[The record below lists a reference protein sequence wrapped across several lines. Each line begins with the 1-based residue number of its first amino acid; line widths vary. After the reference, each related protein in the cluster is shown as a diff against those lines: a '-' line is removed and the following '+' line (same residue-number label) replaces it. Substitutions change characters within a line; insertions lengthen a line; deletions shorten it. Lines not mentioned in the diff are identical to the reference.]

1 MEVLHRVRPPRL
13 SVSAQVHPPAVNTA
27 ARIRTRAARTLLA
40 AVLTI
45 CASLAFAAPCAAQLP
60 GTTVR
65 SLKWPIRTREYVDL
79 WLHGFAM
86 ISADSAT
93 VPLFRRGYQGTLTM
107 ARTKAAAVTDL
118 DVNHDALAK
127 HLRENPALINAQF
140 LAFAFTSWDD
150 LVAAVD
156 AFVKANGDPKRARSR
171 EEAAEF
177 AEMARLFPN
186 AADRDFARMFTN
198 SLQNE
203 KDVFFH
209 AWWVDEM
216 RRRAATL
223 AAVDSIWQA
232 EMLPRLQGFLNNAG
246 MPQGDLILSL
256 AIEGEGR
263 TVTNPRDRSQ
273 VAVGFPDSPA
283 DAMDAMYALAHEIV
297 GPLTGPAVDDNT
309 TPAEKRSGLATTIGS
324 YALVRGGELVL
335 AHLSPA
341 LGTGYA
347 KFYLGLAGVTYEG
360 DPMPAFAKTF
370 SIPGPMLNS
379 IARQVAISFG
389 GI

>member
-1 MEVLHRVRPPRL
+1 MRPAGHV
-13 SVSAQVHPPAVNTA
+13 VSSRRAVATVA
-27 ARIRTRAARTLLA
+27 LC
-40 AVLTI
+40 AV
-45 CASLAFAAPCAAQLP
+45 AAFAAPCSAQLP

-65 SLKWPIRTREYVDL
+65 SLKWPVRTREYVDL

-86 ISADSAT
+86 ITADSSA

-107 ARTKAAAVTDL
+107 ARTRASAVTDL

-127 HLRENPALINAQF
+127 LLRENPTLINAQF
-140 LAFAFTSWDD
+140 LAFEFTSWDD

-156 AFVKANGDPKRARSR
+156 AFVKANGDQKRAKSR
-171 EEAAEF
+171 DEAAMF
-177 AEMARLFPN
+177 AELARLFPTP
-186 AADRDFARMFTN
+186 AGREFARMFTN

-209 AWWVDEM
+209 AWWVNEM

-223 AAVDSIWQA
+223 AAVDSVWQI
-232 EMLPRLQGFLNNAG
+232 EMLPRLQGFLNNDG

-263 TVTNPRDRSQ
+263 TVANPRDRAQ
-273 VAVGFPDSPA
+273 VAVGFPDSPN
-283 DAMDAMYALAHEIV
+283 DAMDAMYAFAHEIA
-297 GPLTGPAVDDNT
+297 GPLVGPAVDDNT
-309 TPAEKRSGLATTIGS
+309 TPAEKRSGLATTIGNS
-324 YALVRGGELVL
+324 ALVQGGELVF

-341 LGTGYA
+341 LGAGYA
-347 KFYLGLAGVTYEG
+347 RFYLGLAGVTYTG
-360 DPMPAFAKTF
+360 DPVAALAKAFP
-370 SIPGPMLNS
+370 IPIPMLNS

-389 GI
+389 KI

>member
-1 MEVLHRVRPPRL
+1 MTNAAPNRHR
-13 SVSAQVHPPAVNTA
+13 AIH
-27 ARIRTRAARTLLA
+27 RTLLA
-40 AVLTI
+40 ALVL
-45 CASLAFAAPCAAQLP
+45 CALGAAAAPCAAQLP

-65 SLKWPIRTREYVDL
+65 NLKWPIRTREYVDL

-86 ISADSAT
+86 ISTDSAA

-107 ARTKAAAVTDL
+107 ARTKASAVTDL

-127 HLRENPALINAQF
+127 RLRENPALINAQF
-140 LAFAFTSWDD
+140 LAFSFTSWDE
-150 LVAAVD
+150 LVAAMD
-156 AFVKANGDPKRARSR
+156 AFVKAGGDPKRARSK
-171 EEAAEF
+171 EEAEEF
-177 AEMARLFPN
+177 AALGRLFPTQP
-186 AADRDFARMFTN
+186 DRDFARLLTN

-223 AAVDSIWQA
+223 AAVDSVWQI
-232 EMLPRLQGFLNNAG
+232 EMLPRLQGFLTNAG

-263 TVTNPRDRSQ
+263 TVTNPRDRAQ

-283 DAMDAMYALAHEIV
+283 NAMDAMYAVAHEIV

-309 TPAEKRSGLATTIGS
+309 TPAEKRSGLATTIGN

-335 AHLSPA
+335 AHLSQA
-341 LGTGYA
+341 LAAGYA
-347 KFYLGLAGVTYEG
+347 RFYLGLADVTYTG
-360 DPMPAFAKTF
+360 DPMAAFAKAF
-370 SIPGPMLNS
+370 PIPGPMLNS
-379 IARQVAISFG
+379 ISRQVAISFG

>member
-1 MEVLHRVRPPRL
+1 MTIVATRSARSPR
-13 SVSAQVHPPAVNTA
+13 A
-27 ARIRTRAARTLLA
+27 IRS
-40 AVLTI
+40 AVLAVLVL
-45 CASLAFAAPCAAQLP
+45 CAAATATAPCAAQLP

-86 ISADSAT
+86 ISSDSAP

-107 ARTKAAAVTDL
+107 ARTKASAVTDL

-140 LAFAFTSWDD
+140 LAFSFTGWDE
-150 LVAAVD
+150 LVATVD
-156 AFVKANGDPKRARSR
+156 AFVKAGGDAKRAPSK
-171 EEAAEF
+171 EEAAAF
-177 AEMARLFPN
+177 IALGRLFPTQ
-186 AADRDFARMFTN
+186 ADRDFARMFTN

-223 AAVDSIWQA
+223 AAVDSVWQI
-232 EMLPRLQGFLNNAG
+232 EMLPRLQGFLRNAG
-246 MPQGDLILSL
+246 MPEGDLILSL

-263 TVTNPRDRSQ
+263 TVSDRHERAQ

-283 DAMDAMYALAHEIV
+283 DAMDAMYAVAHEIV

-309 TPAEKRSGLATTIGS
+309 TPAEKRSGRATAIQS
-324 YALVRGGELVL
+324 YASVRGGALVL

-341 LGTGYA
+341 LATGYA
-347 KFYLGLAGVTYEG
+347 RFYLGLADVTYTG
-360 DPMPAFAKTF
+360 DPMPAFARTF
-370 SIPGPMLNS
+370 PIPGPMLDS
-379 IARQVAISFG
+379 INRQIAISFG

>member
-1 MEVLHRVRPPRL
+1 
-13 SVSAQVHPPAVNTA
+13 
-27 ARIRTRAARTLLA
+27 
-40 AVLTI
+40 
-45 CASLAFAAPCAAQLP
+45 
-60 GTTVR
+60 
-65 SLKWPIRTREYVDL
+65 
-79 WLHGFAM
+79 M